1 MRGNNEEQEQNE
13 YVIPIS
19 PATHIYI
26 DYISYIS
33 LNVHISV

>member
-13 YVIPIS
+13 CVIPIS
-19 PATHIYI
+19 PETHI

-33 LNVHISV
+33 LNIHISV